1 MTGQVVRH
9 TMDLAG
15 TDVPVIDI
23 TGAADGP
30 QLTVI
35 SGVHGCEYASMAG
48 VRRWAAAL
56 DPARLRG
63 RVRVVPVLNITGFWA
78 RAPFVV
84 PEDGKNLNRCFPG
97 NPDGTLA
104 ERLAHVVFTEFIQ
117 GADGLV
123 DAHCGDMVEALE
135 PFAMYEAGSAEGR
148 AKALAEAYGL
158 GYVMRQEP
166 GPDRA
171 VGGTTSAAAA
181 AIGVAAITAEAG
193 GCGLIEQA
201 AVDLHIRG
209 LDSALAAL
217 AMDGPGAA
225 NGAAPPTVLSQF
237 LWLRSQAAG
246 WWQPAVGPGDSVAT
260 GQLLG
265 TVSTLD
271 GGEILQS
278 VHAPRPECRCSSPAR
293 RPWRRTGCCSAWA
306 PSSQVAARLR
316 SRRLGHDRRG
326 SALAH
331 HRTSGGR
338 PVLHA
343 TAHVDRL
350 PASIGQGEHHPRRP
364 GAGSADHVNG
374 VITRDL
380 GGAMVEL
387 GERDMSGGRR
397 VAGYPFVWLPH
408 VKQPSAVRNTGRRYL
423 RHRLRRSH
431 ASLPRRVVA
440 AGL

>member
-15 TDVPVIDI
+15 TGVPVIDI

-63 RVRVVPVLNITGFWA
+63 RVRVVPVLNITGFRA

-104 ERLAHVVFTEFIQ
+104 ERLAHAAFTEFIQ

-193 GCGLIEQA
+193 GCGLVEEA
-201 AVDLHIRG
+201 MVALHVRG
-209 LDSALAAL
+209 LGRVLT
-217 AMDGPGAA
+217 AMGMADADA
-225 NGAAPPTVLSQF
+225 NGAPAGAGEPAAAGYLGRF
-237 LWLRSQAAG
+237 LWLRCAQEG
-246 WWQPAVGPGDSVAT
+246 WWEPAVVAGEKVAE

-265 TVSTLD
+265 RVHSID
-271 GGEILQS
+271 GAESLEEIRSPADGVMIFLT
-278 VHAPRPECRCSSPAR
+278 SSPA
-293 RPWRRTGCCSAWA
+293 
-306 PSSQVAARLR
+306 VAADGLL
-316 SRRLGHDRRG
+316 LG
-326 SALAH
+326 L
-331 HRTSGGR
+331 
-338 PVLHA
+338 
-343 TAHVDRL
+343 
-350 PASIGQGEHHPRRP
+350 
-364 GAGSADHVNG
+364 GA
-374 VITRDL
+374 R
-380 GGAMVEL
+380 
-387 GERDMSGGRR
+387 
-397 VAGYPFVWLPH
+397 
-408 VKQPSAVRNTGRRYL
+408 
-423 RHRLRRSH
+423 
-431 ASLPRRVVA
+431 
-440 AGL
+440 